1 MSIFRILTVLSLFVG
16 NALWAQAASN
26 HWNYALFT
34 TIETRSS
41 SYWTEILSKSHTISY
56 TGNTIL
62 SDGTFRSARLPEG
75 FVSLS
80 KNHKI
85 RLIPLITAVSKNG
98 SSFLKSN
105 ATMEF
110 AIRNIINV
118 LHSNPH
124 LAGIH
129 LDIES
134 VPKSEIASYKRF
146 LRILKERF
154 PEDRVITIAIFPQIE
169 FPNPNYVI
177 HSDLFQEEAID
188 EFVLMSYDYH
198 SPQTPPGPVT
208 SLSLTKKNLEFLSK
222 RINASKLWLG
232 LPLYGYFWNRNG
244 TVRILTQKDLQKRNN
259 DLEIVE
265 HEDGF
270 SILKNSSGTGAVT
283 DLKTLEK
290 YKELAQSF
298 RLKGTAFW
306 RIGF

>member
-16 NALWAQAASN
+16 NALWAQETSN
-26 HWNYALFT
+26 HWNYVLFT

-62 SDGTFRSARLPEG
+62 SDGTLKAARLPQD

-80 KNHKI
+80 KNYKI

-105 ATMEF
+105 ATIEV
-110 AIRNIINV
+110 AIRNIIDV

-134 VPKSEIASYKRF
+134 IPKSEIASYKQF
-146 LRILKERF
+146 LRILKKRF
-154 PEDRVITIAIFPQIE
+154 PKDRVITIAVFPQID
-169 FPNPNYVI
+169 FPNPNYAI
-177 HSDLFQEEAID
+177 HSDLFQEKAID

-198 SPQTPPGPVT
+198 SPQTSPGPVT
-208 SLSLTKKNLEFLSK
+208 SLSLTKKNLEFLSE
-222 RINASKLWLG
+222 RIDPSKLWLG

-244 TVRILTQKDLQKRNN
+244 KVRILTQKDLQNGNN
-259 DLEIVE
+259 DLEIE
-265 HEDGF
+265 KHEDGF
-270 SILKNSSGTGAVT
+270 LILKNSSGTGAIT

-290 YKELAQSF
+290 YKELVRSF

>member
-1 MSIFRILTVLSLFVG
+1 MSIFRILTVLSLFVA
-16 NALWAQAASN
+16 NALWAQEASN

-34 TIETRSS
+34 TIETHSS
-41 SYWTEILSKSHTISY
+41 AYWMEILSKSHTISY

-62 SDGTFRSARLPEG
+62 SNGMFRAARLPKD

-80 KNHKI
+80 KNYKI

-98 SSFLKSN
+98 SSFLTSN
-105 ATMEF
+105 ATMEL
-110 AIRNIINV
+110 AIRNIIDV
-118 LHSNPH
+118 LHSNRH

-134 VPKSEIASYKRF
+134 IPKSEIVSYKRF

-154 PEDRVITIAIFPQIE
+154 PKDRVITIAVFPQVE

-208 SLSLTKKNLEFLSK
+208 SISLTKKNLEFLFK
-222 RINASKLWLG
+222 RMDVSKLWLG

-244 TVRILTQKDLQKRNN
+244 TVRILTQKDLQKKNS
-259 DLEIVE
+259 DLEIVK

-270 SILKNSSGTGAVT
+270 SILKNSSGTGAIT